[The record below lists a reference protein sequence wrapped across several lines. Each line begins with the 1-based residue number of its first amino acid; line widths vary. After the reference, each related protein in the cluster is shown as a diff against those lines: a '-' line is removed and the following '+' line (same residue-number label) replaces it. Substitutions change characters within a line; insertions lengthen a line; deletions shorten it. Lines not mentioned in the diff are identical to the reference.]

1 MAKTGRRSAAEL
13 ALVHP
18 AAGFARLRPPAEL
31 GKDEAQVW
39 RQVVLACD
47 AKHFQA
53 SDTPLLVRYCENV
66 VLARRAAAA
75 LTAEG
80 AVIGGR
86 PNPWLVVAEKCDRA
100 LVALS
105 MRLRISPQA
114 RMRRETTVPKGP
126 PASIYDLMREQDDAE
141 ND

>member
-13 ALVHP
+13 AVVRP
-18 AAGFARLRPPAEL
+18 ASGFARLRPPSEL
-31 GKDEAQVW
+31 GKEEQQVW

-47 AKHFQA
+47 PKHFQQ
-53 SDTPLLVRYCENV
+53 SDAPLLVRYCENV

-75 LTAEG
+75 LIAEG
-80 AVIGGR
+80 AVTGGR

-114 RMRRETTVPKGP
+114 RMRRESTVPKGP

-141 ND
+141 E

>member
-1 MAKTGRRSAAEL
+1 
-13 ALVHP
+13 
-18 AAGFARLRPPAEL
+18 
-31 GKDEAQVW
+31 
-39 RQVVLACD
+39 
-47 AKHFQA
+47 
-53 SDTPLLVRYCENV
+53 LLVRYCENA

-75 LTAEG
+75 LTSEG
-80 AVIGGR
+80 PVVAGR
-86 PNPWLVVAEKCDRA
+86 TNPWLVVAEKCDRA

-141 ND
+141 E

>member
-1 MAKTGRRSAAEL
+1 MAKTGRRSAADR
-13 ALVHP
+13 AVIRP
-18 AAGFARLRPPAEL
+18 AGGFNRRLRPPADL
-31 GKDEAQVW
+31 GEAEQSAW
-39 RQVVLACD
+39 RQIILCCD
-47 AKHFQA
+47 ENHFQA
-53 SDTPLLVRYCENV
+53 SDAPLLVRYVQNV
-66 VLARRAAAA
+66 VLARRAADA

-86 PNPWLVVAEKCDRA
+86 PNPWLTVAEKADRA

-126 PASIYDLMREQDDAE
+126 PASIYELMRQADDADE
-141 ND
+141 